1 MANAHKVRIIARL
14 RPRIEGEVDD
24 GAIQVCHPTDNSSSS
39 TSFSTPGTSYIS
51 VPNPRD
57 PTELFKYPFSSCYDQ
72 ASTQEEV
79 FERDVLPLMDVVYS
93 GVTVTIFAYGV
104 TSSGKTHTM
113 QGTKAQPG
121 VIPRAVTTLF
131 ERRNAYPQYQTSLSV
146 SYMEIYKDEVYD
158 LLVNRENAPKLPV
171 RECDGQ
177 VFVANLSS
185 IPIVNEEEFD
195 GIYTEATKNR
205 SVGATNLNR
214 ASSRSHAVLT
224 IEVKMLDPVRNTT
237 LTGKLNLVDLAGSEN
252 NKMTGNDHTRMQ
264 ESSAINKSL
273 SVLGKVVHAL
283 NSGQSRIPYRE
294 SKLTRILQDA
304 LGGSSLGLLIC
315 NLAPGV
321 KFRSDTVNTL
331 KFATQT
337 KKIENKPV
345 VNEQENRPVVK
356 PHFAA
361 LNIHRPPQQPVT
373 VKAIATQPTAP
384 APPPTTLEQPPI
396 PIRRGR
402 PSLVPVPRPRVS
414 RVSSAFAFQP
424 MTAPLMQIPEGIA
437 TSQSTGS
444 GFSGLGLTEEEINER
459 ISKAVEVEVARR
471 LEERERE
478 REREVKEKEKE
489 ERASVEA
496 SSGSGSGTPSRR
508 RSRTRSKS
516 RSPRKE
522 EAKPLPP
529 GVLTPLLKRH
539 KDMDN
544 ELQARLQE
552 LEKKYE
558 RGDKEAKLVAA
569 LSPVSK
575 KKTGRAYVALARAH
589 SEKGDLQVALDL
601 YRKAETYVPD
611 NIKLKERI
619 IEIEWAVKNERPFV
633 PSPKRTKNKKT
644 KAERKLEKKK
654 QSSRDA
660 VEEGGEEEEK
670 ENPLSDDQMD
680 VDEVATSLFGQ
691 FGVEITNAGV
701 GAGSGCSPNKRR
713 LEEDDLEEGGGGG
726 TPAKRAKVVVVYG
739 SDDEEPLA
747 APTKKGKRKLL
758 V

>member
-1 MANAHKVRIIARL
+1 MAHAHKVRIIARL

-24 GAIQVCHPTDNSSSS
+24 GAIQVCHPTDNSN
-39 TSFSTPGTSYIS
+39 TTTNTSYIS

-72 ASTQEEV
+72 TSTQEEV

-131 ERRNAYPQYQTSLSV
+131 ERRTAYPQYQTSLSV

-321 KFRSDTVNTL
+321 RFRTDTVNTL

-345 VNEQENRPVVK
+345 VNEQENRPAVK

-361 LNIHRPPQQPVT
+361 LNVHRPPPQPAAAKVIITTQPV
-373 VKAIATQPTAP
+373 APAP
-384 APPPTTLEQPPI
+384 APPAPTHEQPP
-396 PIRRGR
+396 PRLGRGR
-402 PSLVPVPRPRVS
+402 PSLVPRPRVS
-414 RVSSAFAFQP
+414 RVSSAFQP
-424 MTAPLMQIPEGIA
+424 MSAPLMGIPEGMA
-437 TSQSTGS
+437 TSQSQPGAS
-444 GFSGLGLTEEEINER
+444 GGGAGAGLGLTEEEINER
-459 ISKAVEVEVARR
+459 ISKAVEAEVARR

-478 REREVKEKEKE
+478 RKEEE
-489 ERASVEA
+489 ERAAAA
-496 SSGSGSGTPSRR
+496 SSNNSGTPSRR
-508 RSRTRSKS
+508 RSSKSQSQSRSQS

-522 EAKPLPP
+522 EAQSKPLPP

-539 KDMDN
+539 KDMDE
-544 ELQARLQE
+544 ELQARLGE
-552 LEKKYE
+552 LEKNE

-589 SEKGDLQVALDL
+589 SEK
-601 YRKAETYVPD
+601 
-611 NIKLKERI
+611 I

-633 PSPKRTKNKKT
+633 PSPKPQRTKGKSKK
-644 KAERKLEKKK
+644 ERKLERKSHT
-654 QSSRDA
+654 QSRDI
-660 VEEGGEEEEK
+660 VEEGEGK
-670 ENPLSDDQMD
+670 ENPHPLSEDDQMD
-680 VDEVATSLFGQ
+680 VDEVASSLSLEGA
-691 FGVEITNAGV
+691 FGVEITNETNANN
-701 GAGSGCSPNKRR
+701 SKRR
-713 LEEDDLEEGGGGG
+713 RDEEEGDDMGGEGMEE
-726 TPAKRAKVVVVYG
+726 TPAKRAKTVPVPLVVVYG
-739 SDDEEPLA
+739 SDGEELA
-747 APTKKGKRKLL
+747 VPVKKGKRRVL

>member
-1 MANAHKVRIIARL
+1 MSNAHKVRIIARL

-24 GAIQVCHPTDNSSSS
+24 GAIQVCHPADNSSSS

-79 FERDVLPLMDVVYS
+79 FERDVLPLMDIVYS

-185 IPIVNEEEFD
+185 IPIVNEEVFD

-321 KFRSDTVNTL
+321 RFRSDTVNTL

-384 APPPTTLEQPPI
+384 APPPLEERPI

-402 PSLVPVPRPRVS
+402 PSLVP
-414 RVSSAFAFQP
+414 P

-478 REREVKEKEKE
+478 REVARMKEGEE
-489 ERASVEA
+489 RAAAERASVEA

-552 LEKKYE
+552 LEKNE

-644 KAERKLEKKK
+644 KAERKLEKK
-654 QSSRDA
+654 SGRDRDRERDGA
-660 VEEGGEEEEK
+660 EEEGEEEEK
-670 ENPLSDDQMD
+670 ENPPSDDQMD

-701 GAGSGCSPNKRR
+701 GAGAGSSPNKRR
-713 LEEDDLEEGGGGG
+713 LEDDDDLEEQG
-726 TPAKRAKVVVVYG
+726 TPAKRAKMNTKVVVYG

>member
-1 MANAHKVRIIARL
+1 MAHAHKVRIIARL

-24 GAIQVCHPTDNSSSS
+24 GAIQVCHPTDNSNN
-39 TSFSTPGTSYIS
+39 TTNTSYIS

-72 ASTQEEV
+72 TSTQEEV

-131 ERRNAYPQYQTSLSV
+131 ERRTAYPQYQTSLSV

-185 IPIVNEEEFD
+185 IPIVSEEEFD

-321 KFRSDTVNTL
+321 RFRTDTVNTL

-361 LNIHRPPQQPVT
+361 LNVHRPPPQP
-373 VKAIATQPTAP
+373 AATKVIISQPTAP
-384 APPPTTLEQPPI
+384 PAPSAETLPMPA
-396 PIRRGR
+396 PRLGRGR
-402 PSLVPVPRPRVS
+402 PSLVPRPRVS
-414 RVSSAFAFQP
+414 RVSSAFQP
-424 MTAPLMQIPEGIA
+424 MSAPLMGIPEGMV
-437 TSQSTGS
+437 TSQSMGATGA
-444 GFSGLGLTEEEINER
+444 GAGLGLTEEEINER
-459 ISKAVEVEVARR
+459 ISKAVEAEVARR

-478 REREVKEKEKE
+478 RKAE
-489 ERASVEA
+489 EEEQRAAAA
-496 SSGSGSGTPSRR
+496 SSNNSNSGTPSRR
-508 RSRTRSKS
+508 RSSKSQSQS
-516 RSPRKE
+516 RSPRKAE
-522 EAKPLPP
+522 EEPQPKSLPLPP

-539 KDMDN
+539 KDMDE
-544 ELQARLQE
+544 ELQARLGE

-589 SEKGDLQVALDL
+589 SEK
-601 YRKAETYVPD
+601 
-611 NIKLKERI
+611 I

-633 PSPKRTKNKKT
+633 PSPKPQRTKGKSKK
-644 KAERKLEKKK
+644 ERKLERKSHLHLHP
-654 QSSRDA
+654 Q
-660 VEEGGEEEEK
+660 EEQGEGEEEK
-670 ENPLSDDQMD
+670 ENPHPLSEDDQMD
-680 VDEVATSLFGQ
+680 VDEVASSLSLIHEQGQ
-691 FGVEITNAGV
+691 GVFGVEITNETNN
-701 GAGSGCSPNKRR
+701 SKRR
-713 LEEDDLEEGGGGG
+713 RDEDEEEGGDMGEGMG
-726 TPAKRAKVVVVYG
+726 MEETPAKRAKTTTGVPVVVVYG
-739 SDDEEPLA
+739 SDGEEVPV
-747 APTKKGKRKLL
+747 PVKKGKRRVL

>member
-14 RPRIEGEVDD
+14 RPRIDGEVDD
-24 GAIQVCHPTDNSSSS
+24 GAIQVCHPTDNTAASSNSFSS
-39 TSFSTPGTSYIS
+39 TSAAGTSYIS

-57 PTELFKYPFSSCYDQ
+57 PTEVFKYPFSSCYDQ

-79 FERDVLPLMDVVYS
+79 FEQDVLPLMDVVYT

-121 VIPRAVTTLF
+121 VIPRAVETLF
-131 ERRNAYPQYQTSLSV
+131 NKRSEYPQYQTSFSV

-158 LLVNRENAPKLPV
+158 LLVNRENASKLPV
-171 RECDGQ
+171 RECDGM

-185 IPIVNEEEFD
+185 IPIANELEFD
-195 GIYTEATKNR
+195 AVYTEATKNR

-224 IEVKMLDPVRNTT
+224 IEVKMLDPARNTR
-237 LTGKLNLVDLAGSEN
+237 LF
-252 NKMTGNDHTRMQ
+252 KMTGNDATRMQ

-283 NSGQSRIPYRE
+283 NSGHSRIPYRE

-321 KFRSDTVNTL
+321 KFRTDTVNTL
-331 KFATQT
+331 KFAAQT

-345 VNEQENRPVVK
+345 VNEQDNRPVVK

-361 LNIHRPPQQPVT
+361 LNVQRPVQQPA
-373 VKAIATQPTAP
+373 KALLLPEVQPTAP
-384 APPPTTLEQPPI
+384 APVVESLPI
-396 PIRRGR
+396 ANTKATRRGR
-402 PSLVPVPRPRVS
+402 PSLVPRPRVS
-414 RVSSAFAFQP
+414 RVSSAFQP
-424 MTAPLMQIPEGIA
+424 MTAPLMQIPEGIP
-437 TSQSTGS
+437 TSQSAMA
-444 GFSGLGLTEEEINER
+444 FSGLGLSEEEINDR
-459 ISKAVEVEVARR
+459 ISKAVEAEVARR
-471 LEERERE
+471 LEERERA
-478 REREVKEKEKE
+478 RIKEEE
-489 ERASVEA
+489 ERAAAEQAAREA
-496 SSGSGSGTPSRR
+496 SGSGSGTPSRK
-508 RSRTRSKS
+508 RSTRSKS

-522 EAKPLPP
+522 EAQAQPIPP

-544 ELQARLQE
+544 ELQSRLQE

-569 LSPVSK
+569 LSPVSR

-601 YRKAETYVPD
+601 YRKAESYVPD

-633 PSPKRTKNKKT
+633 PSPKRAKKT
-644 KAERKLEKKK
+644 KAERKQERREN
-654 QSSRDA
+654 QER
-660 VEEGGEEEEK
+660 EQEEK

-680 VDEVATSLFGQ
+680 VDEVATSLFQGA
-691 FGVEITNAGV
+691 FGAEITNAV
-701 GAGSGCSPNKRR
+701 DDGSSEEIATVPRSKSASASPNKRR
-713 LEEDDLEEGGGGG
+713 RAEVESDGSSEQA
-726 TPAKRAKVVVVYG
+726 TPAKRAKTKVVVYG

-758 V
+758 A